1 MVLKGKSVSRGVAIG
16 NVMRYTPFCPKIN
29 EEKIPEGLA
38 AAAVTSYEAARN
50 KAETE
55 LKELEKRLLTHSPG
69 QAKIMGAH
77 MDILN
82 DPAMDEEI
90 KELIEREL
98 FSPDAAAAQVYDCY
112 AGILSASGNEL
123 MRERAADLL
132 DVKIR
137 LLRCWAGV
145 PECNLSALERPAI
158 IVADDLFPSDTAGI
172 DRENVLGIITQ
183 TGGSTSHT
191 AIIAKS
197 YEIPAVLGVSG
208 ALEQLEDGET
218 VILDAEEGLIHTS
231 PTEEQLR
238 EFAQKAERVSAG
250 LREEKL
256 YLNSELVTVDGV
268 RVEIRLNVAAASDQE
283 LSKAVYSDGCGLFRT
298 EFLYLDRE
306 HCPTEDEQYE
316 VYSKVLRAFGDK
328 PVILRTMDIGGD
340 KQLPGLEL
348 PKEQNP
354 FLGVRGLRLSLKQE
368 ELFRTQVR
376 AVLRASIHGKLKVM
390 FPMVGAL
397 DELRRAKKIFR
408 EEEEALD
415 ARGIQWDKNIQ
426 IGIMVEV
433 PSIALIADFAA
444 EEADFVS
451 VGTNDLTQ
459 YLCAADRM
467 NPEVGGYYQEYH
479 PAVFR
484 ILGHLANTFN
494 ATGKEISI
502 CGELGGDSL
511 ALPALIGLGIRQF
524 SMGAASLGAAKRTVR
539 HLKMEDSQKLAK
551 MVLRQ
556 KTHQDTEL
564 LLKEFSSSKMRNEGS
579 AEICTAKK

>member
-98 FSPDAAAAQVYDCY
+98 FSPDAAVAQVYDCY

-172 DRENVLGIITQ
+172 NRENVLGIITQ

-218 VILDAEEGLIHTS
+218 VILDVEEGLIHTS

-256 YLNSELVTVDGV
+256 YLNSEPVTVDGV

-494 ATGKEISI
+494 AAGKEISI

-564 LLKEFSSSKMRNEGS
+564 LLKKFSSSKMRNEGS

>member
-256 YLNSELVTVDGV
+256 YLNSEPVTVDGV

-306 HCPTEDEQYE
+306 HCPTEGEQYE

-494 ATGKEISI
+494 AAGKEISI

>member
-98 FSPDAAAAQVYDCY
+98 FSSDAAAAQVYDCY

-256 YLNSELVTVDGV
+256 YLNSEPVTVDGV

-494 ATGKEISI
+494 AAGKEISI
-502 CGELGGDSL
+502 CGELGGDIL

-564 LLKEFSSSKMRNEGS
+564 LLKKFSSSKMRNEGS

>member
-256 YLNSELVTVDGV
+256 YLNSEPVTVDGV

-408 EEEEALD
+408 EKEEALD

-494 ATGKEISI
+494 AAGKEISI

-564 LLKEFSSSKMRNEGS
+564 LLKKFSSSKMRNEGS

>member
-250 LREEKL
+250 LRGEKL
-256 YLNSELVTVDGV
+256 YLNSEPVTVDGV

-376 AVLRASIHGKLKVM
+376 AVPSPAIHGKLKMM

-494 ATGKEISI
+494 AAGKEISI

>member
-1 MVLKGKSVSRGVAIG
+1 M
-16 NVMRYTPFCPKIN
+16 
-29 EEKIPEGLA
+29 
-38 AAAVTSYEAARN
+38 
-50 KAETE
+50 
-55 LKELEKRLLTHSPG
+55 
-69 QAKIMGAH
+69 
-77 MDILN
+77 
-82 DPAMDEEI
+82 
-90 KELIEREL
+90 
-98 FSPDAAAAQVYDCY
+98 
-112 AGILSASGNEL
+112 
-123 MRERAADLL
+123 
-132 DVKIR
+132 
-137 LLRCWAGV
+137 
-145 PECNLSALERPAI
+145 
-158 IVADDLFPSDTAGI
+158 
-172 DRENVLGIITQ
+172 
-183 TGGSTSHT
+183 
-191 AIIAKS
+191 
-197 YEIPAVLGVSG
+197 
-208 ALEQLEDGET
+208 EQLEDGET

-250 LREEKL
+250 LRGEKL
-256 YLNSELVTVDGV
+256 YLNSEPVTVDGV

-494 ATGKEISI
+494 AAGKEISI

>member
-1 MVLKGKSVSRGVAIG
+1 M
-16 NVMRYTPFCPKIN
+16 
-29 EEKIPEGLA
+29 
-38 AAAVTSYEAARN
+38 
-50 KAETE
+50 
-55 LKELEKRLLTHSPG
+55 
-69 QAKIMGAH
+69 
-77 MDILN
+77 
-82 DPAMDEEI
+82 
-90 KELIEREL
+90 
-98 FSPDAAAAQVYDCY
+98 
-112 AGILSASGNEL
+112 
-123 MRERAADLL
+123 
-132 DVKIR
+132 
-137 LLRCWAGV
+137 
-145 PECNLSALERPAI
+145 
-158 IVADDLFPSDTAGI
+158 
-172 DRENVLGIITQ
+172 
-183 TGGSTSHT
+183 
-191 AIIAKS
+191 
-197 YEIPAVLGVSG
+197 
-208 ALEQLEDGET
+208 
-218 VILDAEEGLIHTS
+218 
-231 PTEEQLR
+231 
-238 EFAQKAERVSAG
+238 
-250 LREEKL
+250 
-256 YLNSELVTVDGV
+256 
-268 RVEIRLNVAAASDQE
+268 
-283 LSKAVYSDGCGLFRT
+283 
-298 EFLYLDRE
+298 
-306 HCPTEDEQYE
+306 
-316 VYSKVLRAFGDK
+316 LRAFGDK

-494 ATGKEISI
+494 AAGKESSI

>member
-250 LREEKL
+250 LRGEKL
-256 YLNSELVTVDGV
+256 YLNSEPVTVDGV

-494 ATGKEISI
+494 AAGKEISI

>member
-90 KELIEREL
+90 KELIERKL

-158 IVADDLFPSDTAGI
+158 IVADDLFPSETAGI

-238 EFAQKAERVSAG
+238 EFAQKAERVPAG

-256 YLNSELVTVDGV
+256 YLNSEPVTVDGV

-494 ATGKEISI
+494 AAGKEISI

>member
-38 AAAVTSYEAARN
+38 AAAVTSYEAAGN

-90 KELIEREL
+90 KELIERKL

-158 IVADDLFPSDTAGI
+158 IVADDLFPSETAGI

-238 EFAQKAERVSAG
+238 EFAQKAERVPAG

-256 YLNSELVTVDGV
+256 YLNSEPVTVDGV

-283 LSKAVYSDGCGLFRT
+283 LSKAVYFDGCGLFRT

-415 ARGIQWDKNIQ
+415 ARGIQWDKSIQ

-494 ATGKEISI
+494 AAGKEISI